1 MFTGQSRLWAARE
14 DASDLPSEVAP
25 IQGLFSIEAGSVR
38 QQPTVTAAGGWREGP
53 GEGQCSDPQAEP
65 FVRNQ
70 GKRTWKMLKY
80 LAS

>member
-53 GEGQCSDPQAEP
+53 AKGSAQTPKQSPLSEIREKEHGRC
-65 FVRNQ
+65 
-70 GKRTWKMLKY
+70 
-80 LAS
+80 